1 MLTPQDRAVVKRDR
15 FAGLGVFMSERAGR
29 FGHVG
34 INRSYRSR
42 FLATKGIGH
51 GIAIMTNSPNG
62 ERIFTRVERIVVA
75 EFMLGAR

>member
-1 MLTPQDRAVVKRDR
+1 
-15 FAGLGVFMSERAGR
+15 MSESAGR
-29 FGHVG
+29 LGHVG

-62 ERIFTRVERIVVA
+62 ERILNTVDRLVDE
-75 EFMLGAR
+75 EFVLMTS